1 MIYNKS
7 YISIRMKHTN
17 AAHQDEDK
25 DEENK
30 EDECQIVVGQIIDD
44 VVAAST
50 SVEINLQPN
59 KIIKN
64 KTKGAGAGGAQTN
77 KNGLPYEELTDLKTE
92 YTIVSTNKYY
102 NHIKFSQCETTWV
115 STSQSKFFKC
125 MDPYKKTVDKAHGC
139 KNPDECYIDHQ
150 TKIIFILEKKF
161 QQVSGSVCEKIQTSE
176 FKMWQYGR
184 TFPDFRIVYMY
195 CLSDW
200 FKLNCKA
207 ELEYLEQKN
216 VPVFWGNDAQY
227 KSKIIDFMIRSI

>member
-1 MIYNKS
+1 ME
-7 YISIRMKHTN
+7 HPN
-17 AAHQDEDK
+17 AAH
-25 DEENK
+25 
-30 EDECQIVVGQIIDD
+30 ECQIVVGQIINDI
-44 VVAAST
+44 VATS
-50 SVEINLQPN
+50 SVEINIQPN

-92 YTIVSTNKYY
+92 YTIVSTNKYC
-102 NHIKFSQCETTWV
+102 NHIKFPQCETTWV
-115 STSQSKFFKC
+115 STSQSKFFKY
-125 MDPYKKTVDKAHGC
+125 MDAYMDKTVDKAHGC

-150 TKIIFILEKKF
+150 TKTIFILEKKF
-161 QQVSGSVCEKIQTSE
+161 QQVSGSVCEKIQTSN

-184 TFPDFRIVYMY
+184 TFPDFCIVYMY

-207 ELEYLEQKN
+207 ELEYLGQKN

-227 KSKIIDFMIRSI
+227 KSKIIDFMIRSIS

>member
-1 MIYNKS
+1 MEQ
-7 YISIRMKHTN
+7 TN
-17 AAHQDEDK
+17 AVH
-25 DEENK
+25 
-30 EDECQIVVGQIIDD
+30 ECVGQIIDD
-44 VVAAST
+44 IVAAS
-50 SVEINLQPN
+50 SVETNLQPN
-59 KIIKN
+59 KKIKI

-92 YTIVSTNKYY
+92 YTVVSADKYCQ
-102 NHIKFSQCETTWV
+102 HIQFTQCENKKTWIM
-115 STSQSKFFKC
+115 TGQSKFFKC
-125 MDPYKKTVDKAHGC
+125 MDAHMDKTVEKAHGC
-139 KNPDECYIDHQ
+139 KNPDECYIDHCSN
-150 TKIIFILEKKF
+150 TIFILEKKF

-176 FKMWQYGR
+176 FKRWQYGR